1 MSGQKQRVER
11 LNEILEILKSNNRK
25 IKESKL
31 YGLLALK
38 YGLTQRTFDD
48 YLAALKA
55 AGKIDMP
62 PFMKIGE
69 DVEITLVDQS

>member
-1 MSGQKQRVER
+1 MSGQTQRVQR
-11 LNEILEILKSNNRK
+11 LNEILEILKSNNGR

-55 AGKIDMP
+55 AGKIEMP
-62 PFMKIGE
+62 LLTKIGE
-69 DVEITLVDQS
+69 DIEITLVNH